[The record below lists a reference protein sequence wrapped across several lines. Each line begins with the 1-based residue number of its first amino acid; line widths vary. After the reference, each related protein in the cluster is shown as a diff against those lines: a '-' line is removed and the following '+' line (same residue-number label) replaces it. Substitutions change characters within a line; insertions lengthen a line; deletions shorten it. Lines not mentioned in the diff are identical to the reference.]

1 MGANSVFAGGRFAGG
16 RKVANLARTL
26 AVATAL
32 TSVAVAGTADA
43 QNRRDRERQQ
53 ERAPQAEYSEAF
65 VTAYNAVQAVTQ
77 SGATEFSA
85 ARPLVPAMVAAAVSG
100 DEKNA
105 AGNMMLQV
113 GQNLRDVPLQ
123 RQGIEMMLASG
134 KIPPENQGQYYYYVG
149 NFALQAR
156 EFAAGRA
163 ALQRAVDLGFS
174 PAQAATDPAVD
185 PRTQI
190 LQSLFLEQNFPT
202 LIQTAEGLLTAANG
216 ANVPELW
223 LTYGLQGAIETQNAE
238 AAATFSAPLVQHYP
252 TPRNVRNAVRV
263 ALSQAGVRNGP
274 IMADAMRLLYE
285 ANAMTA
291 EADVAAYVGS
301 LDPRLMAN
309 EVLRV
314 LERSSSTNVIPASD
328 GFHTEN
334 FAVATERS
342 ASERRDAPTLL
353 RDAQSAATG
362 LEAYEAGEIY
372 MSLGDYAQA
381 ETLYELALT
390 KGSQD
395 RDRDLMRQAIAE
407 YRGGKKAEASATFA
421 QVGGTR
427 ARLAALWQAFIASQG

>member
-1 MGANSVFAGGRFAGG
+1 MGANSVFAGGR
-16 RKVANLARTL
+16 KVAQLARTL

-85 ARPLVPAMVAAAVSG
+85 AVPLVPAMVAAAVSG

-105 AGNMMLQV
+105 AGNLMLQV
-113 GQNLRDVPLQ
+113 GQNLRDMAMQ

-134 KIPPENQGQYYYYVG
+134 KIPPESQGQYYYYVG

-156 EFAAGRA
+156 DFAAGRT
-163 ALQRAVDLGFS
+163 ALQQAVTMGYT
-174 PAQAATDPAVD
+174 PAQAATDPAID

-190 LQSLFLEQNFPT
+190 LQSYFLERNFPE
-202 LIQTAEGLLTAANG
+202 LVQTAEGLLTAANG
-216 ANVPELW
+216 GSVPELW

-238 AAATFSAPLVQHYP
+238 AAARFSVPLVQQYP
-252 TPRNVRNAVRV
+252 NPRNVRNAVRV

-291 EADVAAYVGS
+291 ESDVAAYVGS
-301 LDPRLMAN
+301 LDARLMAN

-328 GFHTEN
+328 EFHTSN
-334 FAVATERS
+334 FATATERAGPERS
-342 ASERRDAPTLL
+342 AAPGLL
-353 RDAQSAATG
+353 SDAQAAATG
-362 LEAYEAGEIY
+362 LEAYEAGEIF

-381 ETLYELALT
+381 EALYEMALT

>member
-1 MGANSVFAGGRFAGG
+1 MGANTVFAGSVFGG
-16 RKVANLARTL
+16 RKISSLARSFAL
-26 AVATAL
+26 ATAL
-32 TSVAVAGTADA
+32 ASVAMAGTADA
-43 QNRRDRERQQ
+43 QNRRDRERNQQ
-53 ERAPQAEYSEAF
+53 RAPQAEYSEAF

-77 SGATEFSA
+77 SGVTEFSA
-85 ARPLVPAMVAAAVSG
+85 ARPLIPAMVAAAVSG

-105 AGNMMLQV
+105 AGNMLLQV
-113 GQNLRDVPLQ
+113 GQNLRDVALQ

-134 KIPPENQGQYYYYVG
+134 KVAPESQGQYYYYIG
-149 NFALQAR
+149 NFALQQR
-156 EFAAGRA
+156 DFEAGRA
-163 ALQRAVDLGFS
+163 ALRQSVTMGFS
-174 PAQAATDPAVD
+174 PAQAATDPSLD

-190 LQSLFLEQNFPT
+190 LQSLFLERKFPE
-202 LIQTAEGLLTAANG
+202 LIQSAQELVTAANG
-216 ANVPELW
+216 ASVPELW

-238 AAATFSAPLVQHYP
+238 AAALFSVPLVQQYP
-252 TPRNVRNAVRV
+252 NPRNVRNAVRV
-263 ALSQAGVRNGP
+263 ALSQGGVRNGP

-301 LDPRLMAN
+301 LDARLMAN

-328 GFHTEN
+328 EFHTSN
-334 FAVATERS
+334 FATATERAGPERS
-342 ASERRDAPTLL
+342 AAPGLL
-353 RDAQSAATG
+353 RDAQAAATG

-381 ETLYELALT
+381 EALYELALQ

-407 YRGGKKAEASATFA
+407 YRGGKKAEAVATLA
-421 QVGGTR
+421 QVGGAR